1 MVNGEGEQ
9 SPAKGISQAAIG
21 RALGLAPSTITKLR
35 GQGMPVTS
43 VAEAQAWRELR
54 QNSLQRKPEPKPA
67 AALPTASARPAAPLP
82 PAAPVPPMIRT
93 LPQLPPDDD
102 DGDFDFGESLDQ
114 ARLRDKIAEANM
126 REMAEAEMR
135 GDLIR
140 VAAVKATLGTVFAT
154 TRDALLQIPA
164 RLAPTLAADTDPAS
178 VMNALHAEIH
188 QALHHLANAPASIG
202 QDSPAP

>member
-1 MVNGEGEQ
+1 MAQIN
-9 SPAKGISQAAIG
+9 
-21 RALGLAPSTITKLR
+21 RLKL
-35 GQGMPVTS
+35 
-43 VAEAQAWRELR
+43 
-54 QNSLQRKPEPKPA
+54 
-67 AALPTASARPAAPLP
+67 
-82 PAAPVPPMIRT
+82 
-93 LPQLPPDDD
+93 
-102 DGDFDFGESLDQ
+102 
-114 ARLRDKIAEANM
+114 
-126 REMAEAEMR
+126 AEMR

-140 VAAVKATLGTVFAT
+140 VTAVKATLGTVFAT

>member
-1 MVNGEGEQ
+1 MVNSEGAH
-9 SPAKGISQAAIG
+9 SPVKGISQAAIG

-67 AALPTASARPAAPLP
+67 AASAPASAALLP
-82 PAAPVPPMIRT
+82 PVPPMIRT
-93 LPQLPPDDD
+93 LPVLPPDDG
-102 DGDFDFGESLDQ
+102 DGDFDFGENLDQ

-126 REMAEAEMR
+126 REMAESEMR

-140 VAAVKATLGTVFAT
+140 VTAVKATLGTVFAT
-154 TRDALLQIPA
+154 TRDGLLQIPA

-202 QDSPAP
+202 PTVVSAE